1 MAVQGTAAF
10 MQPPAAVRTS
20 AHVHARATGR
30 TSPAAAPR
38 VRASTRGVRVATLA
52 LEMSAQDSGGVGL
65 RGAEAEDEMPSGP
78 PKFEESIYALSTA
91 PGMGGIAV
99 IRVSGPDAL
108 SSLARMSKPGS
119 KPPQPRYATL
129 RTLLDPASGDVLDQ
143 ALVLFFPGPR
153 SFTGEDVV
161 ELHVHG
167 GVAIVNSV
175 LAALSEAPGL
185 RLAVRGEFTRRAFLN
200 GRMDL
205 LEAEALN
212 DLIHAETVGQQ
223 KQAMR
228 QMSGEHR
235 KMYSKWRTDVRAPSA
250 PPAPPPP
257 PPPRR
262 PRRAAASPRRR
273 VGGADPSVPLA
284 HQRLHRLRRLRW
296 AGGGGGA
303 DACARGRQQGH
314 PADRAASRRRAPRGG
329 PRPPPPPPSFV
340 LIGHAASLT
349 PY

>member
-1 MAVQGTAAF
+1 
-10 MQPPAAVRTS
+10 
-20 AHVHARATGR
+20 
-30 TSPAAAPR
+30 
-38 VRASTRGVRVATLA
+38 VATLA

-212 DLIHAETVGQQ
+212 DLIHAETAGQQ

-235 KMYSKWRTDVRAPSA
+235 KMYSKWRTDVRAPSV
-250 PPAPPPP
+250 PPAPT
-257 PPPRR
+257 PPRR

-273 VGGADPSVPLA
+273 VGA
-284 HQRLHRLRRLRW
+284 QILRCLSHIN
-296 AGGGGGA
+296 AFIDYGDSDGLEEEE
-303 DACARGRQQGH
+303 
-314 PADRAASRRRAPRGG
+314 
-329 PRPPPPPPSFV
+329 V
-340 LIGHAASLT
+340 LT
-349 PY
+349 PVREDASKVIRQIERHLADGRRGEVRSPAPKQRGK